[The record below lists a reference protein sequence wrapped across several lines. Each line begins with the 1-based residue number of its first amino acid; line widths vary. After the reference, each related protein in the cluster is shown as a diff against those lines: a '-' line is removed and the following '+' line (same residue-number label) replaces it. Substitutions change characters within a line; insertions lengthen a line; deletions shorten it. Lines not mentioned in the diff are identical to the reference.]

1 MIGLPEKLSR
11 EVERIAVLRSADTLL
26 LQSGIVPLGL
36 LGDQSRR
43 IFAMSEALEHAHVTA
58 GAGTAA
64 AMNEAVRRLRG
75 FHP

>member
-1 MIGLPEKLSR
+1 MIGLTERLSR

-36 LGDQSRR
+36 LGEQSKR
-43 IFAMSEALEHAHVTA
+43 IFAMSAALEHAHIAA
-58 GAGTAA
+58 GAGNAA
-64 AMNEAVRRLRG
+64 AMNEAVRRLQE